1 MNPLSL
7 GDLFVGK
14 KDSLAPATSKAI
26 IEMVKDAIKKNK
38 DGAYS
43 LPPEQYE
50 KKLKK
55 EAEALEKEN
64 NEANNS
70 K

>member
-1 MNPLSL
+1 MFNRN
-7 GDLFVGK
+7 K
-14 KDSLAPATSKAI
+14 KIVRIVSGVIILLLVLLI

>member
-1 MNPLSL
+1 MLL
-7 GDLFVGK
+7 
-14 KDSLAPATSKAI
+14 I

-38 DGAYS
+38 EGAYS